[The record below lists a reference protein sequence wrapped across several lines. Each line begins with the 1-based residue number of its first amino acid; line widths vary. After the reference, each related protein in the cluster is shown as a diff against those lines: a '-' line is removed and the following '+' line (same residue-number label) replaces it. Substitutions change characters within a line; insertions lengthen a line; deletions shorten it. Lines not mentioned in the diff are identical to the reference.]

1 MSRLR
6 WVRALAIASCLVWCL
21 LVAEHVIAHASAPDT
36 PANATAKT
44 VVAAQ
49 RKRIEAMDFRASG
62 RLVQAAANGERKSY
76 NFTLAAHWF
85 PDGLRMLCAITA
97 PATDHV
103 RLLLSMSAEGRTI
116 IETGKPGDK
125 APVLLPRERRR
136 DSLLGTGF
144 SYEDLIDS
152 QLLWQK
158 QTLLPNAKYGAR
170 DCYVLKSE
178 PGADD
183 KTQYASVT
191 TWIDEHLNI
200 PVHMEKTI
208 KESGIVKQFV
218 YYDLRQTSGVWS
230 AGQIQVKTQGSS
242 ASSLLLIERGSA
254 NARLQRSDFDV
265 ALLTKP

>member
-1 MSRLR
+1 MNRLR
-6 WVRALAIASCLVWCL
+6 LTYAIAMASCLVYCAMTASHD
-21 LVAEHVIAHASAPDT
+21 VARASAADT
-36 PANATAKT
+36 PANATTKT
-44 VVAAQ
+44 VVASQ
-49 RKRIEAMDFRASG
+49 RKRIEARDFRVSG

-97 PATDHV
+97 PAADRV
-103 RLLLSMSAEGRTI
+103 RLLLSMSAEARTT

-144 SYEDLIDS
+144 SYEDLIDG
-152 QLLWQK
+152 QFLWQK

-191 TWIDEHLNI
+191 TWIDEHVNI
-200 PVHMEKTI
+200 PVHMEKTV
-208 KESGIVKQFV
+208 KESGTVKQFI
-218 YYDLRQTSGVWS
+218 YYDLRQTNGVWS
-230 AGQIQVKTQGSS
+230 AAQIQVKTQGSPV
-242 ASSLLLIERGSA
+242 SSLLVIERGSA